1 MLDVRRLRLLREL
14 ARRGTIAAVA
24 EALSFSPSAVS
35 QQLGVLEREAGLP
48 LLERTGRRVRL
59 TPVGQNLVRHAEA
72 VLERLE
78 EAAADLAEARSGLA
92 GALRIGAFPTATRAI
107 VPAALVTLARRHPGL
122 EPMVSEIDPAA
133 VAHALRAG
141 DLDVAL
147 VHEYD
152 FVPAPPEPGLATT
165 PLCSEAMYLA
175 APADPPT
182 RTPNPAPAAERDPAS
197 DPAADRDPASGP
209 GPAPDPDPVPDL
221 DPDPRCAAGPFP
233 APVHAAEPVPR
244 FDQGSVLRAHADAPW
259 ITATPGTLCHAMAVR
274 ACQAAGFAPRVRHR
288 VDEFATVLALVAAGQ
303 GVAVVPQLGIPA
315 RPDPGVSLTR
325 LLMERR
331 TKVAFRSGAAA
342 HPAVAAFT
350 AALRAAVP
358 RELATAQAGT

>member
-24 EALSFSPSAVS
+24 EALAFSPSAVS

-59 TPVGQNLVRHAEA
+59 TPAGEGLVRHAEA

-78 EAAADLAEARSGLA
+78 QAEADLAEARSGLA
-92 GALRIGAFPTATRAI
+92 GALRIGSFPTATRAI
-107 VPAALVTLARRHPGL
+107 VPAALVNLARRHPGL
-122 EPMVSEIDPAA
+122 EPMVSETDPAA

-152 FVPAPPEPGLATT
+152 FVPAPQEPGLTT
-165 PLCSEAMYLA
+165 EPLYGEAMYLA
-175 APADPPT
+175 APA
-182 RTPNPAPAAERDPAS
+182 APAAPAASPAPLGTPAS
-197 DPAADRDPASGP
+197 P
-209 GPAPDPDPVPDL
+209 GTPGAPDG
-221 DPDPRCAAGPFP
+221 AGSGQR
-233 APVHAAEPVPR
+233 A
-244 FDQGSVLRAHADAPW
+244 VLRTHAQAPW
-259 ITATPGTLCHAMAVR
+259 IMATPGTLCHAMTVR
-274 ACQAAGFAPRVRHR
+274 ACQAAGFTPRVRHQ

-303 GVAVVPQLGIPA
+303 GVAVVPQLGITGA
-315 RPDPGVSLTR
+315 DHGVGLTR

-331 TKVAFRSGAAA
+331 TMLAYRSGAAA
-342 HPAVAAFT
+342 HPAVTAFG

-358 RELATAQAGT
+358 PELATPRAEA

>member
-59 TPVGQNLVRHAEA
+59 TPAGQNLVRHAEA

-78 EAAADLAEARSGLA
+78 QADADLAEARGGLA
-92 GALRIGAFPTATRAI
+92 GALRIGAFPTAVRAI
-107 VPAALVTLARRHPGL
+107 VPAALVALARRHPRL
-122 EPMVSEIDPAA
+122 EPMVSETDPAA

-152 FVPAPPEPGLATT
+152 FVPAAQEPGLDTE
-165 PLCSEAMYLA
+165 PLYGEAMYLA
-175 APADPPT
+175 AAADPVGET
-182 RTPNPAPAAERDPAS
+182 
-197 DPAADRDPASGP
+197 
-209 GPAPDPDPVPDL
+209 PDP
-221 DPDPRCAAGPFP
+221 PRGSDQGAALR
-233 APVHAAEPVPR
+233 VHA
-244 FDQGSVLRAHADAPW
+244 QAPW
-259 ITATPGTLCHAMAVR
+259 ITATPGTLCHSMTVR
-274 ACQAAGFAPRVRHR
+274 ACQAAGFTPRVRHQ

-303 GVAVVPQLGIPA
+303 GVAVVPQLGVTGPA
-315 RPDPGVSLTR
+315 DPAVRLTR

-331 TKVAFRSGAAA
+331 TNLAFRSGAGA
-342 HPAVAAFT
+342 HPAVAAFGT
-350 AALRAAVP
+350 ALRAAVP
-358 RELATAQAGT
+358 PDLAGSRAGA

>member
-35 QQLGVLEREAGLP
+35 QQLSVLEREAGLP
-48 LLERTGRRVRL
+48 LLERTGRTVRL
-59 TPVGQNLVRHAEA
+59 TPAAQNLVRHADA

-78 EAAADLAEARSGLA
+78 RADADLAEARGGLA

-107 VPAALVTLARRHPGL
+107 VPAALVHLARRHPGL
-122 EPMVSEIDPAA
+122 EPMVSETDPAA

-152 FVPAPPEPGLATT
+152 LVPEPPEPGLATR
-165 PLCSEAMYLA
+165 PLYGEAMYLA
-175 APADPPT
+175 TPVAPAPMPVSAPADAVPVH
-182 RTPNPAPAAERDPAS
+182 PAPTDPGA
-197 DPAADRDPASGP
+197 PTAGGP
-209 GPAPDPDPVPDL
+209 GQDA
-221 DPDPRCAAGPFP
+221 
-233 APVHAAEPVPR
+233 
-244 FDQGSVLRAHADAPW
+244 VLRAHRDDPW
-259 ITATPGTLCHAMAVR
+259 ITATPGTLCHAMTVR
-274 ACQAAGFAPRVRHR
+274 ACRAAGFTPRVRHQ
-288 VDEFATVLALVAAGQ
+288 VDEFATVLALVAVGQ
-303 GVAVVPQLGIPA
+303 GVAVVPQLGVTGPA
-315 RPDPGVSLTR
+315 GPAVSLVR
-325 LLMERR
+325 LRMERR
-331 TKVAFRSGAAA
+331 TKIAFRGGAGA

-358 RELATAQAGT
+358 PDLAAARAEA

>member
-24 EALSFSPSAVS
+24 EALAFSPSAVS

-59 TPVGQNLVRHAEA
+59 TPAGQNLVRHAEA

-78 EAAADLAEARSGLA
+78 QADADLAEARGGLA

-107 VPAALVTLARRHPGL
+107 VPAALIALARLHPGL
-122 EPMVSEIDPAA
+122 EPMVSETDPAA

-147 VHEYD
+147 VHAYD
-152 FVPAPPEPGLATT
+152 FVPAEPEPGLATE
-165 PLCSEAMYLA
+165 PLYGEAMYLA
-175 APADPPT
+175 APASE
-182 RTPNPAPAAERDPAS
+182 A
-197 DPAADRDPASGP
+197 P
-209 GPAPDPDPVPDL
+209 GPS
-221 DPDPRCAAGPFP
+221 G
-233 APVHAAEPVPR
+233 EP
-244 FDQGSVLRAHADAPW
+244 DQGAVLRTHARAPW
-259 ITATPGTLCHAMAVR
+259 ITATPGTLCHAMTVR
-274 ACQAAGFAPRVRHR
+274 ACQAAGFTPRVRHQ

-303 GVAVVPQLGIPA
+303 GVAVVPQLGITGPA
-315 RPDPGVSLTR
+315 DPAVRLTR

-331 TKVAFRSGAAA
+331 TNLAFRSGAGA
-342 HPAVAAFT
+342 HPAVAAFGT
-350 AALRAAVP
+350 ALRAAVP
-358 RELATAQAGT
+358 PDLAGSRAVR

>member
-59 TPVGQNLVRHAEA
+59 TPAGQNLVRHAEA

-78 EAAADLAEARSGLA
+78 QADADLAEARGGLA
-92 GALRIGAFPTATRAI
+92 GALRIGAFPTAIRAI
-107 VPAALVTLARRHPGL
+107 VPAALVGLARRHPRL
-122 EPMVSEIDPAA
+122 EPMVSETDPAA

-147 VHEYD
+147 VHAYD
-152 FVPAPPEPGLATT
+152 FVPATQEPGLATE
-165 PLCSEAMYLA
+165 PLYGETMYLA
-175 APADPPT
+175 APADPAGVT
-182 RTPNPAPAAERDPAS
+182 
-197 DPAADRDPASGP
+197 
-209 GPAPDPDPVPDL
+209 PDPPQ
-221 DPDPRCAAGPFP
+221 GS
-233 APVHAAEPVPR
+233 
-244 FDQGSVLRAHADAPW
+244 DQGAALRAHARSPW
-259 ITATPGTLCHAMAVR
+259 ITATPGTLCHAMTVR
-274 ACQAAGFAPRVRHR
+274 ACQAAGFTPRIRHQ

-303 GVAVVPQLGIPA
+303 GVAVVPQLGVTGPA
-315 RPDPGVSLTR
+315 DPAVRLTR

-331 TKVAFRSGAAA
+331 TNLAFRSGAGA
-342 HPAVAAFT
+342 HPAVAAFGT
-350 AALRAAVP
+350 ALRAAVP
-358 RELATAQAGT
+358 PDLVGSRAEA